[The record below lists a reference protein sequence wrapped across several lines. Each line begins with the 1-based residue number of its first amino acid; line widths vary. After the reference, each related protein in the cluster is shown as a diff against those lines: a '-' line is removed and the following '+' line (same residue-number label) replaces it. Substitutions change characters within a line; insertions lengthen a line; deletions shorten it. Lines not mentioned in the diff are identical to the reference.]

1 MGAGPLQFVG
11 DKKRKKPNELF
22 PVDLTDLS
30 PSEEWVYKM
39 DEDSFCN
46 LEEDILGHFNPNVW
60 GLIAWRYCSKC
71 KIVRPPRSHHC
82 SICGYC
88 VMRMDHHCPWVGN
101 CVGIGNHKYFWNFL
115 LHAMCG
121 CIVSAVTQACHAG
134 EVGWRKFQW
143 ETHLMAS
150 TMLAAALIFSLG
162 GLFGLHT
169 WLLLNN

>member
-1 MGAGPLQFVG
+1 MTITEESQSDVEMTDLTASQSQRSSLTKNNNESSSLVPIQFG
-11 DKKRKKPNELF
+11 NKKGRKKPAQLF

-30 PSEEWVYKM
+30 CEEEWIYKM
-39 DEDSFCN
+39 DEDSYAN

-71 KIVRPPRSHHC
+71 KLVRPPRSHHC

-115 LHAMCG
+115 LHAMTG
-121 CIVSAVTQACHAG
+121 CIIAAITMACHAG
-134 EVGWRKFQW
+134 TVGWRKF
-143 ETHLMAS
+143 
-150 TMLAAALIFSLG
+150 
-162 GLFGLHT
+162 
-169 WLLLNN
+169 